1 MTNPFTAFNFKVR
14 LELEGEDGIICD
26 GAFSEVSGLEATLET
41 ETIREGGNNARQI
54 HLAGVTSYG
63 EITLKRGMAKGLGLW
78 AWFRAVQERR
88 EARAHGEIAMLSAD
102 REREVVRFKLTGC
115 LPVKLK
121 APALNASDGL
131 IAIEEAQIAFE
142 TLDAEEVTDA

>member
-1 MTNPFTAFNFKVR
+1 MTTLFTAFNFKVR